1 MFLLTGIWHGASWT
15 FIIWGVWH
23 GFFIIMEKIF
33 NLKEFE
39 QKHGSARIKALQHIY
54 CILIFIFGWVIFRA
68 DTIKYAYDYIRNMLW
83 ILKVHTTEV
92 LYPLSYYVDRLEIL
106 ILIIAMI
113 CSVPLFNRMLEV
125 KNKFLHALINL
136 WLLIL
141 FILSAASIA
150 SDTYNPFI
158 YFRF

>member
-1 MFLLTGIWHGASWT
+1 
-15 FIIWGVWH
+15 
-23 GFFIIMEKIF
+23 MEKIF

-106 ILIIAMI
+106 VLIIAMI